1 MSVAGW
7 LEARAADDGAGLR
20 SADDG
25 RSWTWREVVAECA
38 VRAAWM
44 ARQARAD
51 RPVHVGVL
59 LDNVPELVFLLGGAA
74 LSGAVVVALNP
85 TRSAAELADDAERAD
100 CDLIVTQAGHA
111 ARAAALAQLL
121 EDRCANQNAD
131 RGANQN
137 ADRGEDRRM
146 DRDENR
152 RSDGGGD
159 RRTDRAEDH
168 RTDRGEDPRPDH
180 RADRR
185 RERIPVHDIDGDEY
199 RTLFKGFEDAPLPD
213 TSAIGPG
220 TLLMLIFTSGT
231 SGRPRAVRVTHRK
244 VVVPGEN
251 LAGRMLDAGS
261 VVYCPMPLFHSG
273 AVMAAY
279 APALAAGAE
288 LVLRARFS
296 ASGVLPDVREHGC
309 TYMHYVGKALSYV
322 LATPPGEDDRDNPL
336 RFAFGNEAAPLEQKA
351 FGERFGCV
359 VVDGYGS
366 TETAIALSADP
377 KGPPGALGRLTEG
390 IAILD
395 PATGEPCPPARFDDV
410 GRLLNGDEAI
420 GELVN
425 TAGLGLFDGY
435 YNEDAPDRLRDGMFW
450 SGDHAYA
457 DADGY
462 VFFAGRSADR
472 LRVDGENF
480 GAAQVERVLAELP
493 GVRQLAVYGVPDA
506 ASGDQ
511 VMLALA
517 ADDFDPEAFAAYL
530 RGRADLSPKW
540 PPRYVRV
547 ARELPATASNKI
559 LKRRLAGDGWR
570 TDDPV
575 WWRPGRD
582 LAYRRMTADDAARL
596 RTEFERRG
604 RLHLLEGSG

>member
-1 MSVAGW
+1 MESIAAL
-7 LEARAADDGAGLR
+7 LEARADDDRPGLR

-25 RSWTWREVVAECA
+25 RAWTWRETVAECA

-44 ARQARAD
+44 AGRGGPE

-74 LSGAVVVALNP
+74 LSGAVAVALNP
-85 TRSAAELADDAERAD
+85 TRSAVELAGDAERAD
-100 CDLIVTQAGHA
+100 CDLVVAQDRYAEK
-111 ARAAALAQLL
+111 AAAL
-121 EDRCANQNAD
+121 
-131 RGANQN
+131 G
-137 ADRGEDRRM
+137 
-146 DRDENR
+146 
-152 RSDGGGD
+152 
-159 RRTDRAEDH
+159 
-168 RTDRGEDPRPDH
+168 
-180 RADRR
+180 
-185 RERIPVHDIDGDEY
+185 IPVLDAGALEAE
-199 RTLFKGFEDAPLPD
+199 LAPFAGAPLPD
-213 TSAIGPG
+213 ASAIGPA

-231 SGRPRAVRVTHRK
+231 SGRPRAVRITHRK
-244 VVVPGEN
+244 MVVPGEM
-251 LAGRMLDAGS
+251 LAERMLTPES

-296 ASGVLPDVREHGC
+296 ASGVLPDVRAHGC
-309 TYMHYVGKALSYV
+309 TYLHYVGKALSYV
-322 LATPPGEDDRDNPL
+322 LATPPGEDDAANPL

-351 FGERFGCV
+351 FGERFGCFV
-359 VVDGYGS
+359 IDGYGS
-366 TETAIALSADP
+366 TETAISLSPDP
-377 KGPPGALGRLTEG
+377 FGPSGALGKLP
-390 IAILD
+390 ADVAVLD
-395 PATGEPCPPARFDDV
+395 PATGEPCPPAVFDAA
-410 GRLLNGDEAI
+410 GRVVNGDEAI
-420 GELVN
+420 GELVK
-425 TAGLGLFDGY
+425 TGDMGLFDGY
-435 YNEDAPDRLRDGMFW
+435 YKEDAPDRIRDGGFW
-450 SGDHAYA
+450 SGDLAYA

-462 VFFAGRSADR
+462 VYFAGRGTDR

-480 GAAQVERVLAELP
+480 GAVQVERVLAELP

-517 ADDFDPEAFAAYL
+517 ADGFDPDAFAGYL
-530 RGRADLSPKW
+530 RGRADLGPKW
-540 PPRYVRV
+540 VPRYVRV

-559 LKRRLAGDGWR
+559 LKRRLAEDGWR

-582 LAYRRMTADDAARL
+582 LAYRPMTARDAAEL
-596 RTEFERRG
+596 RAEFARRG

>member
-1 MSVAGW
+1 MGVESIAAL
-7 LEARAADDGAGLR
+7 LEARADDDRPGLR

-25 RSWTWREVVAECA
+25 RAWTWRETVAECA

-44 ARQARAD
+44 AGRGGPE

-74 LSGAVVVALNP
+74 LSGAVAVALNP
-85 TRSAAELADDAERAD
+85 TRSAVELAGDAERAD
-100 CDLIVTQAGHA
+100 CDLVVAQDRYAEK
-111 ARAAALAQLL
+111 AAAL
-121 EDRCANQNAD
+121 
-131 RGANQN
+131 G
-137 ADRGEDRRM
+137 
-146 DRDENR
+146 
-152 RSDGGGD
+152 
-159 RRTDRAEDH
+159 
-168 RTDRGEDPRPDH
+168 
-180 RADRR
+180 
-185 RERIPVHDIDGDEY
+185 IPVLDAGALEAE
-199 RTLFKGFEDAPLPD
+199 LAPFAGAPLPD
-213 TSAIGPG
+213 ASAIGPA

-231 SGRPRAVRVTHRK
+231 SGRPRAVRITHRK
-244 VVVPGEN
+244 MVVPGEM
-251 LAGRMLDAGS
+251 LAERMLTPES

-296 ASGVLPDVREHGC
+296 ASGVLPDVRAHGC
-309 TYMHYVGKALSYV
+309 TYLHYVGKALSYV
-322 LATPPGEDDRDNPL
+322 LATPPGEDDAANPL

-351 FGERFGCV
+351 FGERFGCFV
-359 VVDGYGS
+359 IDGYGS
-366 TETAIALSADP
+366 TETAISLSPDP
-377 KGPPGALGRLTEG
+377 FGPSGALGKLP
-390 IAILD
+390 ADVAVLD
-395 PATGEPCPPARFDDV
+395 PATGEPCPPAVFDAA
-410 GRLLNGDEAI
+410 GRVVNGDEAI
-420 GELVN
+420 GELVK
-425 TAGLGLFDGY
+425 TGDMGLFDGY
-435 YNEDAPDRLRDGMFW
+435 YKEDAPDRIRDGGFW
-450 SGDHAYA
+450 SGDLAYA

-462 VFFAGRSADR
+462 VYFAGRGTDR

-480 GAAQVERVLAELP
+480 GAVQVERVLAELP

-517 ADDFDPEAFAAYL
+517 ADGFDPDAFAGYL
-530 RGRADLSPKW
+530 RGRADLGPKW
-540 PPRYVRV
+540 VPRYVRV

-559 LKRRLAGDGWR
+559 LKRRLAEDGWR

-582 LAYRRMTADDAARL
+582 LAYRPMTARDAAEL
-596 RTEFERRG
+596 RAEFARRG

>member
-1 MSVAGW
+1 MESVAALLG
-7 LEARAADDGAGLR
+7 ARADDDRPGLR

-25 RSWTWREVVAECA
+25 RAWTWREAVAECA

-44 ARQARAD
+44 AGRAGAE

-59 LDNVPELVFLLGGAA
+59 LDNVPEMVFLLGGAA

-85 TRSAAELADDAERAD
+85 TRGAAELTGDAERAD
-100 CDLIVTQAGHA
+100 CDLVVAQDRYAEK
-111 ARAAALAQLL
+111 AAAL
-121 EDRCANQNAD
+121 
-131 RGANQN
+131 G
-137 ADRGEDRRM
+137 
-146 DRDENR
+146 
-152 RSDGGGD
+152 
-159 RRTDRAEDH
+159 
-168 RTDRGEDPRPDH
+168 
-180 RADRR
+180 
-185 RERIPVHDIDGDEY
+185 IPVLDAGALEAE
-199 RTLFKGFEDAPLPD
+199 LAPFAGAPLPD
-213 TSAIGPG
+213 ASAIGPG

-231 SGRPRAVRVTHRK
+231 SGRPRAVRITHRK
-244 VVVPGEN
+244 MVVPGEM
-251 LAGRMLDAGS
+251 LAERMLDPES

-273 AVMAAY
+273 AIMAAY

-296 ASGVLPDVREHGC
+296 ASGVLPDVRAHGC
-309 TYMHYVGKALSYV
+309 TYLHYVGKALSYV
-322 LATPPGEDDRDNPL
+322 LATPPGEDDAANPL

-351 FGERFGCV
+351 FAERFGCF

-366 TETAIALSADP
+366 TETAISLSPDP
-377 KGPPGALGRLTEG
+377 FGPPGALGRLPEDV
-390 IAILD
+390 AVLD
-395 PATGEPCPPARFDDV
+395 PATGEPCPPAVFDAA
-410 GRLLNGDEAI
+410 GRVVNGGEAI
-420 GELVN
+420 GELVK
-425 TAGLGLFDGY
+425 TGDMGLFDGY
-435 YNEDAPDRLRDGMFW
+435 YKEDAPDRIRDGRFW
-450 SGDHAYA
+450 SGDLAYA

-462 VFFAGRSADR
+462 VYFAGRSADR

-480 GAAQVERVLAELP
+480 GAVQVERVLAELP

-517 ADDFDPEAFAAYL
+517 ADGFDPEAFAAYL
-530 RGRADLSPKW
+530 RGRADLGPKW
-540 PPRYVRV
+540 VPRYVRV

-559 LKRRLAGDGWR
+559 LKRRLAVDGWR

-582 LAYRRMTADDAARL
+582 LAYRPMTARDADDL
-596 RTEFERRG
+596 RAEFARRG

>member
-1 MSVAGW
+1 VGVESIAALLG
-7 LEARAADDGAGLR
+7 ARADDDRPGLR

-25 RSWTWREVVAECA
+25 RAWTWREAVAECA

-44 ARQARAD
+44 AGRAGAE

-59 LDNVPELVFLLGGAA
+59 LDNVPEMVFLLGGAA

-85 TRSAAELADDAERAD
+85 TRGAAELTGDAERAD
-100 CDLIVTQAGHA
+100 CDLVVAQDRYAEK
-111 ARAAALAQLL
+111 AAAL
-121 EDRCANQNAD
+121 
-131 RGANQN
+131 G
-137 ADRGEDRRM
+137 
-146 DRDENR
+146 
-152 RSDGGGD
+152 
-159 RRTDRAEDH
+159 
-168 RTDRGEDPRPDH
+168 
-180 RADRR
+180 
-185 RERIPVHDIDGDEY
+185 IPVLDAGALEAE
-199 RTLFKGFEDAPLPD
+199 LAPFAGAPLPD
-213 TSAIGPG
+213 ASAIGPG

-231 SGRPRAVRVTHRK
+231 SGRPRAVRITHRK
-244 VVVPGEN
+244 MVVPGEM
-251 LAGRMLDAGS
+251 LAERMLDPES

-273 AVMAAY
+273 AIMAAY

-296 ASGVLPDVREHGC
+296 ASGVLPDVRAHGC
-309 TYMHYVGKALSYV
+309 TYLHYVGKALSYV
-322 LATPPGEDDRDNPL
+322 LATPPGEDDAANPL

-351 FGERFGCV
+351 FAERFGCF

-366 TETAIALSADP
+366 TETAISLSPDP
-377 KGPPGALGRLTEG
+377 FGPPGALGRLPEDV
-390 IAILD
+390 AVLD
-395 PATGEPCPPARFDDV
+395 PATGEPCPPAVFDAA
-410 GRLLNGDEAI
+410 GRVVNGGEAI
-420 GELVN
+420 GELVK
-425 TAGLGLFDGY
+425 TGDMGLFDGY
-435 YNEDAPDRLRDGMFW
+435 YKEDAPDRIRDGRFW
-450 SGDHAYA
+450 SGDLAYA

-462 VFFAGRSADR
+462 VYFAGRSADR

-480 GAAQVERVLAELP
+480 GAVQVERVLAELP

-517 ADDFDPEAFAAYL
+517 ADGFDPEAFAAYP
-530 RGRADLSPKW
+530 RGRADLGPKW
-540 PPRYVRV
+540 VPRYVRV

-559 LKRRLAGDGWR
+559 LKRRLAEDGWR

-582 LAYRRMTADDAARL
+582 LAYRPMTARDADDL
-596 RTEFERRG
+596 RAEFARRG